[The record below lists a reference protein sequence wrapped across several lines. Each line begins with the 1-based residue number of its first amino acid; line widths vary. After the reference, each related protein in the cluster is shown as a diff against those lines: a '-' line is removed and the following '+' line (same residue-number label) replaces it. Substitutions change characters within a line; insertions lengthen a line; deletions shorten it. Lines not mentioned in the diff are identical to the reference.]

1 MALTGAKPSGVIGH
15 RQSALSL
22 NMLRVDVCKG
32 MAVGGLL
39 FYLIYIMLSKNSWAA
54 SSTLFTSLVFKYRRI
69 DSHTTTNISHIV
81 FGIAG
86 SANTWKNKRP
96 YIESWWRPNISRG
109 FLWLDRAPK
118 EHLPWPSSSPP
129 FRISQDIKRFH
140 DYNNHA
146 MPFAIRMARVILES
160 FGEDKEDVRWYVMAD
175 DDTVL
180 FVDNLVDV
188 LAKYD
193 HNKYYYIGEN
203 SECVKSN
210 FDYSFQMAFGGGGY
224 ALSFPLAK
232 AMARNLDECLK
243 RYPTLYGSDHIMQ
256 ACISDFGVPLTHER
270 GSAISSPRCAN
281 ALPSPSRPCGSN
293 LPSMNRHEA
302 VKLLMEASAV
312 ESSRVLQQT
321 VCYHKQ
327 TNWSF
332 SISWGYSA
340 QIYEKIHPLS
350 NLERPLQTFI
360 PWKNIG
366 QGTYMFNTR
375 PLSKD
380 PCEMP
385 HMFFFE
391 SVEQGGGDQNNVVTT
406 SYVRRS
412 PRRLPVCLLTGNHS
426 ADPILKIR
434 VGERRECCDVHVLGK
449 NLTEIAIRSCKEDEV
464 VA

>member
-32 MAVGGLL
+32 MAVGGFL
-39 FYLIYIMLSKNSWAA
+39 FYLIYIMLSNNSWVA
-54 SSTLFTSLVFKYRRI
+54 SSPLFTSLVFKYRRI
-69 DSHTTTNISHIV
+69 ESRTTTNISHIV

-96 YIESWWRPNISRG
+96 YIESWWRPNITRG

-160 FGEDKEDVRWYVMAD
+160 FREEKEDVRWYVMAD

-256 ACISDFGVPLTHER
+256 ACISDFGVPLTRER
-270 GSAISSPRCAN
+270 GFHQIDLHGDLSGLLSAHPGVPMLSLHHLDHVDPIF
-281 ALPSPSRPCGSN
+281 
-293 LPSMNRHEA
+293 PSMNRHEA

-340 QIYEKIHPLS
+340 QIYEKIPPFKQS
-350 NLERPLQTFI
+350 RET
-360 PWKNIG
+360 
-366 QGTYMFNTR
+366 
-375 PLSKD
+375 
-380 PCEMP
+380 
-385 HMFFFE
+385 
-391 SVEQGGGDQNNVVTT
+391 
-406 SYVRRS
+406 
-412 PRRLPVCLLTGNHS
+412 S
-426 ADPILKIR
+426 ADLHSMEKHWARYI
-434 VGERRECCDVHVLGK
+434 HVQH
-449 NLTEIAIRSCKEDEV
+449 
-464 VA
+464 

>member
-1 MALTGAKPSGVIGH
+1 
-15 RQSALSL
+15 
-22 NMLRVDVCKG
+22 
-32 MAVGGLL
+32 
-39 FYLIYIMLSKNSWAA
+39 
-54 SSTLFTSLVFKYRRI
+54 
-69 DSHTTTNISHIV
+69 
-81 FGIAG
+81 
-86 SANTWKNKRP
+86 
-96 YIESWWRPNISRG
+96 
-109 FLWLDRAPK
+109 
-118 EHLPWPSSSPP
+118 
-129 FRISQDIKRFH
+129 
-140 DYNNHA
+140 

-160 FGEDKEDVRWYVMAD
+160 FREDKEYVRWYVMAD

-270 GSAISSPRCAN
+270 GFHQIDLHGDLSGLLSAHPAVPMLSLHHLDHVDPIF
-281 ALPSPSRPCGSN
+281 
-293 LPSMNRHEA
+293 PSMNRHEA
-302 VKLLMEASAV
+302 IKHLMEASAV

-340 QIYEKIHPLS
+340 QIYEKIHTLS
-350 NLERPLQTFI
+350 YLERPLQTFI

-391 SVEQGGGDQNNVVTT
+391 SVEQGKGDQNSIVTT
-406 SYVRRS
+406 NYAQRS

-426 ADPILKIR
+426 ADPIVKIR
-434 VGERRECCDVHVLGK
+434 VHSPRTRLTLVGGRRECCDVNVLGK

-464 VA
+464 IA